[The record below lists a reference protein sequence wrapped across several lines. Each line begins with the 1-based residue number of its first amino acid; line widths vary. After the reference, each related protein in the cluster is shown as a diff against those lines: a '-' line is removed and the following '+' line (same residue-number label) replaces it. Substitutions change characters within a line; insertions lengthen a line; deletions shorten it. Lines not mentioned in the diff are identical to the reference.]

1 MAKSKYESIYRDLKE
16 RIEAE
21 EYEYQSILPSENTLI
36 GTYDCSRNTVRRAL
50 AQLAEIGYVQAINGV
65 GVRVVYQPVDKAS
78 FVIGG
83 IETFKESA
91 TRNKLKSTTE
101 VVLFAEIVADARV
114 AKRSGFKEG
123 TELYYIQRLRKLDG
137 KPCILDIN
145 LFDKSIVTGLTKE
158 IASKSIYEYIENDL
172 NMEISMSKRKMTVER
187 VTQVDSM
194 YLSLGDSNCLAVVSS
209 QTFNK
214 KGLLFEYTQS
224 RHVPE
229 YFCFMD
235 TAVRRK
241 SVDLFKQ
248 V

>member
-16 RIEAE
+16 RIEGE
-21 EYEYQSILPSENTLI
+21 EYEYQTILPSEI
-36 GTYDCSRNTVRRAL
+36 V
-50 AQLAEIGYVQAINGV
+50 YVQAINGV

-158 IASKSIYEYIENDL
+158 IASKSI
-172 NMEISMSKRKMTVER
+172 
-187 VTQVDSM
+187 
-194 YLSLGDSNCLAVVSS
+194 
-209 QTFNK
+209 
-214 KGLLFEYTQS
+214 
-224 RHVPE
+224 
-229 YFCFMD
+229 
-235 TAVRRK
+235 
-241 SVDLFKQ
+241 
-248 V
+248 

>member
-1 MAKSKYESIYRDLKE
+1 MAKSKYEKIYRDLKDK
-16 RIEAE
+16 IEGE
-21 EYEYQSILPSENTLI
+21 EYEYQSILPPESTLVGI
-36 GTYDCSRNTVRRAL
+36 YDCSRNTVRRAL

-91 TRNKLKSTTE
+91 SRNKLKSTTE

-114 AKRSGFKEG
+114 AKRSGFPEG

-137 KPCILDIN
+137 KPCIMDIN
-145 LFDKSIVTGLTKE
+145 LFDKNLVPGLTEE
-158 IASKSIYEYIENDL
+158 IASKSIYEYIENEL
-172 NMEISMSKRKMTVER
+172 KMEISMSKRKMTVER
-187 VTQVDSM
+187 VTQVDSL
-194 YLSLGDSNCLAVVSS
+194 YLSLGDYNCLAVVTS

-214 KGLLFEYTQS
+214 MGHLFEYTQS

-235 TAVRRK
+235 TAMR
-241 SVDLFKQ
+241 Q
-248 V
+248 NT